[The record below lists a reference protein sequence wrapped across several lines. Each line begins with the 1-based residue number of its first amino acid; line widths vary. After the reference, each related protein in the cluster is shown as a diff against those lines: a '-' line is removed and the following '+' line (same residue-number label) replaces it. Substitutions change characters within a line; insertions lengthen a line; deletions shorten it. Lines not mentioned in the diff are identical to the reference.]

1 DQAGLGAV
9 MRQQLRMA
17 FGNLRRLALQGFRD
31 TGVKRAS
38 LLPQQRAIGRVL
50 HERMLEQ
57 VVRMRRHALPEKQ
70 ASGNQTVK
78 RRFQFPVR
86 LAYDG
91 SQQGMRDPAPN
102 RSPNRR

>member
-1 DQAGLGAV
+1 

-38 LLPQQRAIGRVL
+38 LLPQQRAIGRIL

-57 VVRMRRHALPEKQ
+57 VGCMRRHAMPEKQ
-70 ASGNQTVK
+70 ASGNGKVK
-78 RRFQFPVR
+78 RRFQLPVR
-86 LAYDG
+86 LAYDR
-91 SQQGMRDPAPN
+91 SQQGMREVAPN
-102 RSPNRR
+102 RSPNLR